1 MTTTL
6 DRARGVLL
14 GGVVGD
20 ALGAGYETDKVRPG
34 PDGPRMIG
42 GGIGP
47 RSPGEWTDDTAM
59 AWCIADV
66 AARRLDLA
74 NDEGL
79 TAVARNF
86 RAWFDSNPPD
96 IGTQTQRALSGGGP
110 YPTAAE
116 LTASAEKVA
125 RARGTSAGNGSLMRT
140 GPVALQFLDDP
151 DGCATAAA
159 AISRLTHANDTAVQA
174 CVLWTE
180 AIRTAITTGTLDIRS
195 VLHHLPPT
203 TPTPRGP
210 HCSTT
215 RNNSTHPPSGPTATS
230 SPPCKQP
237 GPPSTTPRKG
247 GKAQTTYAPR
257 SPQSSRSA
265 TTPTQPPPS
274 PAPSSAHDGAP
285 PPSPPTG
292 PTPVTG
298 TPASPA
304 TSSPTWPTTPPNHPT
319 KNPNGLTR
327 SARAPAVGHSG
338 RTKRRSSRA
347 TPWRPTPSITVA
359 AARNSR
365 PSTGKPTWAPS
376 PRDPEGVPRSYLRV
390 LGQVATGG
398 VGQSN
403 TPPPCMRGPPD

>member
-195 VLHHLPPT
+195 GLHHLPHDAHT
-203 TPTPRGP
+203 TW
-210 HCSTT
+210 
-215 RNNSTHPPSGPTATS
+215 ATLLDDAE
-230 SPPCKQP
+230 QQH
-237 GPPSTTPRKG
+237 PSTFRPNGYVVT
-247 GKAQTTYAPR
+247 ALQAAWSSIHHTTEGREGPDHVRAALTTVIAIGDDTDTTAAIAGALLGAR
-257 SPQSSRSA
+257 WGA
-265 TTPTQPPPS
+265 TAIPTDWANACHGYPGLTGHQLAHLADHATQPPHQEPEWTYTIRK
-274 PAPSSAHDGAP
+274 GAGRWP
-285 PPSPPTG
+285 FRTYE
-292 PTPVTG
+292 
-298 TPASPA
+298 A
-304 TSSPTWPTTPPNHPT
+304 TLLQGDAVETHTEHHSR
-319 KNPNGLTR
+319 R
-327 SARAPAVGHSG
+327 SAELQALHWETHLGAKPA
-338 RTKRRSSRA
+338 
-347 TPWRPTPSITVA
+347 
-359 AARNSR
+359 
-365 PSTGKPTWAPS
+365 
-376 PRDPEGVPRSYLRV
+376 
-390 LGQVATGG
+390 
-398 VGQSN
+398 
-403 TPPPCMRGPPD
+403 